1 MSNKLLEE
9 AVEHLRYWVPLN
21 KPSSQIASKEAA
33 AYNRETFPQSNP
45 IDSRMRQWDK
55 AMAFLNSI
63 DMKMDEA
70 NAKHQDVLREV
81 SDQQCIMMA
90 EENNKRFPL
99 HPCSPAE
106 FRVLIN
112 KLLCASLV
120 LEGEL

>member
-1 MSNKLLEE
+1 MSNHEQLLKE
-9 AVEHLRYWVPLN
+9 AVGHLKHWLPITMPYHNNGTMFKAQNN
-21 KPSSQIASKEAA
+21 KWLDAI
-33 AYNRETFPQSNP
+33 N
-45 IDSRMRQWDK
+45 
-55 AMAFLNSI
+55 FLDSI
-63 DMKMDEA
+63 DMRMDEA

-81 SDQQCIMMA
+81 SDQQCMMMA